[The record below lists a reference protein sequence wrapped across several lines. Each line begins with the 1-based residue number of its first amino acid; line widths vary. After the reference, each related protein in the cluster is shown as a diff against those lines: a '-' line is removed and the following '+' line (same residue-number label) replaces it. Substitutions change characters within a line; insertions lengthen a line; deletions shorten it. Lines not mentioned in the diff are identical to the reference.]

1 MLVTPGCTHRPVDPA
16 RATAGNWPRSAAQF
30 RAWHPGA
37 CAIVSAS
44 AFPYVIAVIPS
55 KIGKYEIVR
64 ELGRGATS
72 AVFEAVDPFTGRRV
86 AIKWVLPEALRDRDH
101 GKRYRKLFITEA
113 SLAGKLSHPHIATI
127 YDAVA
132 EDDGSYIV
140 MEYVDGGTL
149 ERYARVDNLLPIP
162 QVLEIVFKCC
172 KALDYAAKHG
182 VIHRDIKPANILLT
196 KDNQIKITDFG
207 AALTDSAQ
215 TTQVSGIGSPAYMS
229 PQQVKEV
236 TLNHQTD
243 IYSLGVVLF
252 QLLTG
257 RLPFQANNNYSL
269 IYHVINT
276 EPPAPSR
283 YRPDVPAELDAI
295 VARAMHKT
303 TAARYPTWEEF
314 AFDLANVF
322 GNLAS
327 RAEVIPDSEKFNTL
341 RQLEFFGPF
350 SDVELWEV
358 LRITHWHRFQK
369 DTVLIREGEVGTSF
383 FVLAHGEVKVTKQ
396 GRLLNVLRA
405 GACFGEMAHLTK
417 RQFVRNASVAALS
430 QITVIEIKSERLQQA
445 SENCRH
451 QFNGAFLAM
460 LVDRLALANTRLS
473 QLLAERNLVTS

>member
-1 MLVTPGCTHRPVDPA
+1 L
-16 RATAGNWPRSAAQF
+16 
-30 RAWHPGA
+30 
-37 CAIVSAS
+37 
-44 AFPYVIAVIPS
+44 IPT
-55 KIGKYEIVR
+55 KIGKYEIQR

-72 AVFEAVDPFTGRRV
+72 AVFEAVDPFTSRRV
-86 AIKWVLPEALRDRDH
+86 AIKWVLPEALRDREH

-127 YDAVA
+127 FDAVA

-149 ERYARVDNLLPIP
+149 ERFARVDNLLPIA

-172 KALDYAAKHG
+172 KALDYAAKQG

-196 KDNQIKITDFG
+196 KDSQIKITDFG

-236 TLNHQTD
+236 GLNHQTD

-276 EPPAPSR
+276 EAPPPSR
-283 YRPDVPAELDAI
+283 YRPDVTPNLDAI

-303 TAARYPTWEEF
+303 TDGRYPTWEEF
-314 AFDLANVF
+314 AFDLANAF
-322 GNLAS
+322 GSLAS
-327 RAEVIPDSEKFNTL
+327 RVEVIPDSEKFNTL
-341 RQLEFFGPF
+341 RQLDFFRPF

-358 LRITHWHRFQK
+358 LRITNWHRFPK
-369 DTVLIREGEVGTSF
+369 ETVLIREGEVGTAF
-383 FVLAHGEVKVTKQ
+383 FVLAGGDVKVTKQ
-396 GRLLNVLRA
+396 ERLLNVLRT
-405 GACFGEMAHLTK
+405 GACFGEMAHLT
-417 RQFVRNASVAALS
+417 RQQFVRNASVSALS
-430 QITVIEIKSERLQQA
+430 QVTVIEIRSERLQQA

-473 QLLAERNLVTS
+473 QLLAERNISTS

>member
-1 MLVTPGCTHRPVDPA
+1 M
-16 RATAGNWPRSAAQF
+16 WYRSRNRIF
-30 RAWHPGA
+30 FCH
-37 CAIVSAS
+37 IL
-44 AFPYVIAVIPS
+44 IPS

-72 AVFEAVDPFTGRRV
+72 AVFEAVDPFTSRRV
-86 AIKWVLPEALRDRDH
+86 AIKWVLPEALRDREY

-113 SLAGKLSHPHIATI
+113 SLAGKLAHPHIATI

-132 EDDGSYIV
+132 EDGGSYIV

-149 ERYARVDNLLPIP
+149 ERFARVDSLLPTA

-172 KALDYAAKHG
+172 KALDYAAKQG

-207 AALTDSAQ
+207 AALTNSTQ

-229 PQQVKEV
+229 PQQVKEL
-236 TLNHQTD
+236 TLTHQTD

-257 RLPFQANNNYSL
+257 RLPFQASNNYSL
-269 IYHVINT
+269 IYHVINS
-276 EPPAPSR
+276 EPPPPSR
-283 YRPDVPAELDAI
+283 YRPEVTPDLDAI
-295 VARAMHKT
+295 VARAMHKST
-303 TAARYPTWEEF
+303 DARYPTWEEF
-314 AFDLANVF
+314 AFDLANAF
-322 GNLAS
+322 GSLSNRVES
-327 RAEVIPDSEKFNTL
+327 IPDSEKFNTL
-341 RQLEFFGPF
+341 RQLDFFRPF

-358 LRITHWHRFQK
+358 LRITNWHRHPK
-369 DTVLIREGEVGTSF
+369 DTALIKEGEVGTSF
-383 FVLAHGEVKVTKQ
+383 FVLAAGEVKVTKQ
-396 GRLLNVLRA
+396 DRLLNVLRT
-405 GACFGEMAHLTK
+405 GACFGEMAHLT
-417 RQFVRNASVAALS
+417 RHEFARTASVAALS
-430 QITVIEIKSERLQQA
+430 QITVIEIRSERLQQA

-473 QLLAERNLVTS
+473 QLLAERNISTS

>member
-1 MLVTPGCTHRPVDPA
+1 L
-16 RATAGNWPRSAAQF
+16 
-30 RAWHPGA
+30 
-37 CAIVSAS
+37 
-44 AFPYVIAVIPS
+44 IPS

-72 AVFEAVDPFTGRRV
+72 AVFEAVDPFTSRRV
-86 AIKWVLPEALRDRDH
+86 AIKWVLPEALRDREH

-113 SLAGKLSHPHIATI
+113 SLAGKLAHPHIATI

-149 ERYARVDNLLPIP
+149 ERFARVDSLLPIA

-172 KALDYAAKHG
+172 KALDYAAKQG

-207 AALTDSAQ
+207 AALTNSTQ

-229 PQQVKEV
+229 PQQVKELAL
-236 TLNHQTD
+236 THQTD

-257 RLPFQANNNYSL
+257 RLPFQASNNYSL
-269 IYHVINT
+269 IYHVINS
-276 EPPAPSR
+276 EPPPPSR
-283 YRPDVPAELDAI
+283 YRPEVTPDLDAI
-295 VARAMHKT
+295 VARAMHKST
-303 TAARYPTWEEF
+303 DTRYPTWEEF
-314 AFDLANVF
+314 AFDLANAF
-322 GNLAS
+322 GSLSS
-327 RAEVIPDSEKFNTL
+327 RVEAIPDSEKFNTL
-341 RQLEFFGPF
+341 RQLDFFRPF

-358 LRITHWHRFQK
+358 LRITNWHRHPK
-369 DTVLIREGEVGTSF
+369 DMVLIKEGEVGTSF
-383 FVLAHGEVKVTKQ
+383 FVLAAGEVKVTKQ
-396 GRLLNVLRA
+396 ERLLNVLRT
-405 GACFGEMAHLTK
+405 GACFGEMAHLT
-417 RQFVRNASVAALS
+417 RHEFVRTASVAALS
-430 QITVIEIKSERLQQA
+430 QITVIEIRSERLQQA

-473 QLLAERNLVTS
+473 QLLAERNISTA

>member
-1 MLVTPGCTHRPVDPA
+1 L
-16 RATAGNWPRSAAQF
+16 
-30 RAWHPGA
+30 
-37 CAIVSAS
+37 
-44 AFPYVIAVIPS
+44 IPS
-55 KIGKYEIVR
+55 KIGKYEIER

-86 AIKWVLPEALRDRDH
+86 AIKWVLPEALGDRVH

-127 YDAVA
+127 FDAVA

-149 ERYARVDNLLPIP
+149 ERFARVDNLLPIS

-172 KALDYAAKHG
+172 KALDYAAKQG

-229 PQQVKEV
+229 PQQVKEL
-236 TLNHQTD
+236 TLSHQTD

-252 QLLTG
+252 QMLTG
-257 RLPFQANNNYSL
+257 RLPFQASNNYSL

-276 EPPAPSR
+276 EPPPPSR
-283 YRPDVPAELDAI
+283 YRPEVTPNLDAI

-303 TAARYPTWEEF
+303 TDARYPTWEEF
-314 AFDLANVF
+314 AFDLANAF
-322 GNLAS
+322 GSLAS
-327 RAEVIPDSEKFNTL
+327 RVEVIPDSEKFNTL
-341 RQLEFFGPF
+341 RQLEFFRPF

-358 LRITHWHRFQK
+358 LRITNWHRHPK
-369 DTVLIREGEVGTSF
+369 ETVLIREGETGTSF
-383 FVLAHGEVKVTKQ
+383 FVLAGGEVKVTKQ
-396 GRLLNVLRA
+396 ERLLNVLRT

-417 RQFVRNASVAALS
+417 QAFTRTASVATLS
-430 QITVIEIKSERLQQA
+430 QVTVIEIKSERLQQA
-445 SENCRH
+445 SEHCRH

-473 QLLAERNLVTS
+473 QLLAEHKIGTA

>member
-1 MLVTPGCTHRPVDPA
+1 MT
-16 RATAGNWPRSAAQF
+16 
-30 RAWHPGA
+30 
-37 CAIVSAS
+37 
-44 AFPYVIAVIPS
+44 PS

-72 AVFEAVDPFTGRRV
+72 AVFEAVDPFTSRRV

-113 SLAGKLSHPHIATI
+113 SLAGKLAHPHIATI

-149 ERYARVDNLLPIP
+149 ERFARVDSLLSIP

-172 KALDYAAKHG
+172 KALDYAAKQG

-207 AALTDSAQ
+207 AALTNTAQ

-229 PQQVKEV
+229 PQQVKE
-236 TLNHQTD
+236 LNLTHQTD
-243 IYSLGVVLF
+243 IYSLGVVLY

-257 RLPFQANNNYSL
+257 RLPFQASNNYSL
-269 IYHVINT
+269 IYHVINS
-276 EPPAPSR
+276 EPSPPSR
-283 YRPDVPAELDAI
+283 HRPEVTPNLDAI
-295 VARAMHKT
+295 VARAMHKST
-303 TAARYPTWEEF
+303 DARYLTWEEF
-314 AFDLANVF
+314 AFDLANAF
-322 GNLAS
+322 GSLSS
-327 RAEVIPDSEKFNTL
+327 RVEAIPDSEKFNTL
-341 RQLEFFGPF
+341 RQLDFFRRF

-358 LRITHWHRFQK
+358 LRITNWHRHPK
-369 DTVLIREGEVGTSF
+369 DTILIKEGEVGTSF
-383 FVLAHGEVKVTKQ
+383 FVLAAGEVKVTKQ
-396 GRLLNVLRA
+396 ERLLNVLRT
-405 GACFGEMAHLTK
+405 GACFGEMAQLARHE
-417 RQFVRNASVAALS
+417 FVRTASVAALS
-430 QITVIEIKSERLQQA
+430 QITVIEIRSDRLQQA
-445 SENCRH
+445 SESCRH

-473 QLLAERNLVTS
+473 QLLAERNISTG

>member
-1 MLVTPGCTHRPVDPA
+1 L
-16 RATAGNWPRSAAQF
+16 
-30 RAWHPGA
+30 
-37 CAIVSAS
+37 
-44 AFPYVIAVIPS
+44 IPS

-72 AVFEAVDPFTGRRV
+72 AVFEAVDPFTSRRV
-86 AIKWVLPEALRDRDH
+86 AIKWVLPEALRDREH

-132 EDDGSYIV
+132 EDGGSYIV

-149 ERYARVDNLLPIP
+149 ERFARVDNLLPIA

-172 KALDYAAKHG
+172 KALDYAAKQG

-207 AALTDSAQ
+207 AALTNSTQ

-229 PQQVKEV
+229 PQQVKELQL
-236 TLNHQTD
+236 THQTD

-257 RLPFQANNNYSL
+257 RLPFQASNNYSL
-269 IYHVINT
+269 IYHVINS
-276 EPPAPSR
+276 EPPPASR
-283 YRPDVPAELDAI
+283 YRPEVTPDLDAI
-295 VARAMHKT
+295 VARAMHKST
-303 TAARYPTWEEF
+303 DARYPTWEEF
-314 AFDLANVF
+314 AFDLANAF
-322 GNLAS
+322 GSLSS
-327 RAEVIPDSEKFNTL
+327 RDESIPDSEKFNTL
-341 RQLEFFGPF
+341 RQLDFFRPF

-358 LRITHWHRFQK
+358 LRITNWHRHPK
-369 DTVLIREGEVGTSF
+369 DTALIKEGEVGTSF
-383 FVLAHGEVKVTKQ
+383 FVLAAGEVKITKQ
-396 GRLLNVLRA
+396 DRLLNVLRT
-405 GACFGEMAHLTK
+405 GACFGEMAHLT
-417 RQFVRNASVAALS
+417 RHEFVRTASVAALS
-430 QITVIEIKSERLQQA
+430 QITVIEIRSERLQQA

-473 QLLAERNLVTS
+473 QLLAERNISTA